1 MCKFKM
7 KLQFNEELVSTKT
20 ELLNFKITLAFAKLD
35 MVGSRFVSNGLIFA
49 DIPVNIH
56 LVTFL
61 LLSNVS
67 ELSTGAK
74 TKKFCQN
81 FINYHHL

>member
-1 MCKFKM
+1 MYKFKM

-35 MVGSRFVSNGLIFA
+35 MVGSRFVSNGLILA
-49 DIPVNIH
+49 DIPVTIH

-67 ELSTGAK
+67 ELSIGAK
-74 TKKFCQN
+74 TKKICHN